1 MTSANNSIEKLS
13 ERITYLEEIIHT
25 QSAYLESLSER
36 IGETFTKQAY
46 SVSDLMIR
54 WNCKETLVRRI
65 ITNHKLKLLRGS
77 NGQPRKPIVVL
88 RSSVLD
94 YENGNTLLRKNKR
107 KTKPVP
113 TWEEE
118 PFQEAPKLNI
128 PLSARRVRKLGE
140 L

>member
-1 MTSANNSIEKLS
+1 MTSPNNSIDNLS
-13 ERITYLEEIIHT
+13 ERMTYLEEIRHT
-25 QSAYLESLSER
+25 QSDYLKSLTER
-36 IGETFTKQAY
+36 IGETFAKQAY

-65 ITNHKLKLLRGS
+65 ITNHKLKLLRGA
-77 NGQPRKPIVVL
+77 NAQPRKPIAVL
-88 RSSVLD
+88 RSSVLE

-107 KTKPVP
+107 KIKPVP

-118 PFQEAPKLNI
+118 PFQETPKLNI
-128 PLSARRVRKLGE
+128 PLSARGVRRLGE